1 MFAKDS
7 LLRIYAFS
15 TTVSLALIAY
25 VAFNAGPSALV
36 LVLILAALEITFSFD
51 NAVINAKILKNM
63 TRAWQQAFLTVGIL
77 IAVFGVRVIL
87 PVLIVASASG
97 LSIGGVIDLA
107 LNNPDEYG
115 HKLEAAHATIASFGG
130 MFLLMI
136 FLDFIFTERPTKWIK
151 PLEHA
156 FAKAGRLA
164 SASVLTAV
172 GVLLAAASMTH
183 GEERSTVLLSGLFGI
198 FIYLLIR
205 SLDGLLRSTGIEKNL
220 KSGAVTKMTFKA
232 GLVSFLY
239 LEVIDASFSLDGVIG
254 AFAITNQILIIAVG
268 LGIGALYVR
277 TITVHML
284 RRGVLEQYKYLD
296 HGAHYAIGILA
307 TLMIV
312 SLHVEVTEAV
322 TGLSGMLFV
331 ITALT
336 HSYLEAKSDKKKL
349 SAKKA

>member
-15 TTVSLALIAY
+15 TIVSLGLFVFVGVKSGI
-25 VAFNAGPSALV
+25 SALV

-51 NAVINAKILKNM
+51 NAVINAKILKRM
-63 TRAWQQAFLTVGIL
+63 SRAWQQAFLTVGIL

-97 LSIGGVIDLA
+97 LSIGGVVDLA

-115 HKLEAAHATIASFGG
+115 HQLENAHPMIASFGG

-151 PLEHA
+151 PLESA
-156 FAKAGRLA
+156 FARAGRLA
-164 SASVLTAV
+164 SASVIVAISILLGISTQVHGHERETVLTA
-172 GVLLAAASMTH
+172 GI
-183 GEERSTVLLSGLFGI
+183 FGI

-220 KSGAVTKMTFKA
+220 KTGAIANMTFKA
-232 GLVSFLY
+232 GLISFLY

-284 RRGVLEQYKYLD
+284 RKGVLEQYKYLD

-307 TLMIV
+307 ALMII
-312 SLHVEVTEAV
+312 SLKVEVSEVV

-331 ITALT
+331 ITALG
-336 HSYLEAKSDKKKL
+336 HSYLEAKSDKKKAV
-349 SAKKA
+349 AK

>member
-1 MFAKDS
+1 MFAKNS

-15 TTVSLALIAY
+15 TTVSLALI
-25 VAFNAGPSALV
+25 VFVGLEAGISALLLV
-36 LVLILAALEITFSFD
+36 LVLAALEITFSFD

-63 TRAWQQAFLTVGIL
+63 SPGWQQAFLTVGIL
-77 IAVFGVRVIL
+77 IAVFGVRVLL
-87 PVLIVASASG
+87 PILIVASAAG
-97 LSIGGVIDLA
+97 LSFGGVIDLA
-107 LNNPDEYG
+107 LNDPTQYG
-115 HKLEAAHATIASFGG
+115 HELEAAHPMIASFGG

-136 FLDFIFTERPTKWIK
+136 FLDFIYTERPTKWIK
-151 PLEHA
+151 PLEKA
-156 FAKAGRLA
+156 FAKAGRLS
-164 SASVLTAV
+164 SASVLTSM
-172 GVLLAAASMTH
+172 GVLLVIAGLVH
-183 GEERSTVLLSGLFGI
+183 GHERETVLLSGILGI

-220 KSGAVTKMTFKA
+220 KSGSVTKMTFKA

-307 TLMIV
+307 ALMII
-312 SLHVEVTEAV
+312 SLHVEVSEAV

-331 ITALT
+331 ITALA
-336 HSYLEAKSDKKKL
+336 HSYLEAKSDRRKVA
-349 SAKKA
+349 SA

>member
-25 VAFNAGPSALV
+25 VGFKSGVSALA

-63 TRAWQQAFLTVGIL
+63 TRAWQQVFLTVGIL

-97 LSIGGVIDLA
+97 LGIGNVIDLA

-115 HKLEAAHATIASFGG
+115 HKLEDAHHTIASFGG

-151 PLEHA
+151 PLEKA
-156 FAKAGRLA
+156 FAKAGRLS
-164 SASVLTAV
+164 SASVLVAM
-172 GVLLAAASMTH
+172 GVLLTVSSMLH
-183 GEERSTVLLSGLFGI
+183 GEERETVLISGLFGV

-220 KSGAVTKMTFKA
+220 KDGTVTKMTFKA
-232 GLVSFLY
+232 GLISFLY
-239 LEVIDASFSLDGVIG
+239 LEIIDASFSLDGVIG
-254 AFAITNQILIIAVG
+254 AFAITNQILIIAIG

-312 SLHVEVTEAV
+312 SLKVEVSEVV

-336 HSYLEAKSDKKKL
+336 HSYLEAKSENKKL
-349 SAKKA
+349 AKA